1 MLTKGSK
8 VIYRVS
14 IGSLKS
20 RHNMMSGK
28 RKVGGNHVR
37 RLMVSDL
44 AVIADLENGVRLMA
58 NRILSIADKKALSNE
73 ILGIADKCLLK
84 GKERKEGKL

>member
-1 MLTKGSK
+1 M
-8 VIYRVS
+8 
-14 IGSLKS
+14 
-20 RHNMMSGK
+20 
-28 RKVGGNHVR
+28 R

-73 ILGIADKCLLK
+73 ILGIADKFLL
-84 GKERKEGKL
+84 ERKEEKQGKS

>member
-1 MLTKGSK
+1 M
-8 VIYRVS
+8 
-14 IGSLKS
+14 
-20 RHNMMSGK
+20 
-28 RKVGGNHVR
+28 R

-73 ILGIADKCLLK
+73 ILGIADKCFLK